1 MIFEMDHAMDELAL
15 RHVRVIGMD
24 EQDAEYSFDGAVLMA
39 MSFPA
44 LPRYVLAEFVRDNR
58 TLMHRTTRAL
68 LNSQWVRIMRWM
80 RLRRD
85 LRRLA
90 NADVA
95 VVSFPKSGRTWLM
108 VLLSRLIQTK
118 YGLPETVTIGDDSI
132 RAMNLAVPALLFTHG
147 RFVNGMRPP
156 VGEASPYFRK
166 KLIFLARHP
175 ADTAVS
181 YYYHVRYR
189 VDPLKL
195 ELKQLP
201 DLSGVSLFE
210 FMENASCGM
219 PDIIEYLNAWAA
231 ALRLHPFH
239 LLLRYE
245 DLHADPKP
253 QLCRIAE
260 FIGESFDEASYD
272 EAIHFASFEQLQKKE
287 RENFFG
293 SRRLQARDLDNLESF
308 KIRRGKIG
316 GYRNELDDKQIAW
329 VEQQVND
336 KLDPLFGYSTDAG
349 SHGTEA

>member
-1 MIFEMDHAMDELAL
+1 MPRTRPISLWNL
-15 RHVRVIGMD
+15 
-24 EQDAEYSFDGAVLMA
+24 
-39 MSFPA
+39 
-44 LPRYVLAEFVRDNR
+44 LPRTVFKSR
-58 TLMHRTTRAL
+58 TPLHRAARAL
-68 LNSQWVRIMRWM
+68 FGSPWLWVMRWT
-80 RLRRD
+80 RLRRE

-108 VLLSRLIQTK
+108 VLLSRLFQVK
-118 YGLPETVTIGDDSI
+118 YGLPDTATIGGDSL
-132 RAMNLAVPALLFTHG
+132 RAMNPAVPAVLFTHG
-147 RFVNGMRPP
+147 RFVNDMRPP

-195 ELKQLP
+195 EIKQLP

-210 FMENASCGM
+210 FMETASCGM

-231 ALRLHPFH
+231 ALRQHPRH

-245 DLHADPKP
+245 DLHADPKS
-253 QLCRIAE
+253 QLCRITE
-260 FIGESFDEASYD
+260 FIGESFEEAAYD

-293 SRRLQARDLDNLESF
+293 SRRLQARDLDNPESF

-316 GYRNELDDKQIAW
+316 GYRNELNEKQIAW
-329 VEQQVND
+329 VEQQVNE
-336 KLDPLFGYSTDAG
+336 KLDAVFGYSSNAG
-349 SHGTEA
+349 LHRKGS